1 MTVAIRY
8 QTRNGNTEAF
18 AQQIS
23 AVAGVPAEQV
33 PTTIDEP
40 VDLLFMGGGT
50 YFMRPDKAA
59 SKFMDSLNSTKV
71 KKIAIFT
78 TSGGPE
84 MPTDKAL
91 TKAAEAKGIEVIGH
105 FHQLMGGKGMKI
117 LGSSGGKLKPDQV
130 DAVKKF
136 ATEMLA
142 QQ

>member
-8 QTRNGNTEAF
+8 QSRIGNTKAF
-18 AQQIS
+18 DEQIS

-33 PTTIDEP
+33 PADLEP

-59 SKFMDSLNSTKV
+59 SSFMETLDSNKV
-71 KKIAIFT
+71 KKIALFT

-84 MPTDKAL
+84 TPTDKAL
-91 TKAAEAKGIEVIGH
+91 TKIAESKGIQVIGH
-105 FHQLMGGKGMKI
+105 FHQLMGGKGMKL
-117 LGSSGGKLKPDQV
+117 LGSSGGNLKPAQIDE
-130 DAVKKF
+130 VKQF

-142 QQ
+142 KQ